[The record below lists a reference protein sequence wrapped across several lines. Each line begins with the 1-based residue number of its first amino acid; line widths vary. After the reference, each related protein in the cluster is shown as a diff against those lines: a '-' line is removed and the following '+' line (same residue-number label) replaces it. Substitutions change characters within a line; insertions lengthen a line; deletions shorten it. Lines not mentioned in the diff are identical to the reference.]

1 MATKKILIIGKS
13 GQVGYQLRRTVA
25 PLGHITALE
34 YPEIDLCSPSSIR
47 AALDQI
53 KPDVILNAAAYTAV
67 DKAQSDVERATQL
80 NAQAPEIL
88 AHYAKDNDA
97 LLVHYSTDYVFDG
110 KGTRP
115 YVETDGVA
123 PLSVYGKTKAA
134 ADQAIQS
141 SGCKH
146 LIFRLCW
153 VYGARGQNFFLTMRK
168 LARSREELKV
178 VSDQWGCPTGARLIA
193 EATALALTQ
202 VLQSKSP
209 ESFYGLYH
217 LAASGSANWHQ
228 FAQKIIDGMPAE
240 ERKCKVVT
248 PITTQEYPTATVR
261 PAYSV
266 MDCGKIER
274 VIGVRLPHWETLL
287 QLVNEEA
294 SEV

>member
-1 MATKKILIIGKS
+1 MAEKQFLIIGKL

-47 AALDQI
+47 TVLDQI

-67 DKAQSDVERATQL
+67 DKAQSDEERATQL

-88 AHYAKDNDA
+88 ARYAKDNDA

-110 KGTRP
+110 KSKRP
-115 YVETDGVA
+115 YVETDTVA

-134 ADQAIQS
+134 ADRAIRS
-141 SGCKH
+141 NGCKH

-168 LARSREELKV
+168 LAQSREELRV

-209 ESFYGLYH
+209 ESYYGLYH
-217 LAASGSANWHQ
+217 LADDGSASWHQ
-228 FAQKIIDGMPAE
+228 FAQKIIEGMPTE
-240 ERKCKVVT
+240 ERKCKTVT
-248 PITTQEYPTATVR
+248 PITTGEYPTAAAR

-266 MDCGKIER
+266 MDCSKMER
-274 VIGVRLPHWETLL
+274 VFGVRLPHWETLL

-294 SEV
+294 SQV